1 MMAWAAVW
9 DRVARAARV
18 KVVLTVSPKAARA
31 RAWLMAVVARVAIK
45 ATARMDG
52 DMAQVAV
59 MAMVEA
65 VRNMA
70 AAVATARS
78 REAVAKG
85 RDTDVAGM
93 MIEAAVIA
101 RFREV
106 VVKDTD
112 QALIM
117 VEAETATAPARIT
130 VVDTPVVRNINEV
143 DRDTD
148 AVDRTMV
155 RAVRAIAAAASSDK
169 VSIITSSTAGYNV

>member
-1 MMAWAAVW
+1 MMAWAEVW
-9 DRVARAARV
+9 DRVARADRV
-18 KVVLTVSPKAARA
+18 KVVLAVSRKAVRA
-31 RAWLMAVVARVAIK
+31 RAWLMAVVAWVTIR

-52 DMAQVAV
+52 DMARVAA

-70 AAVATARS
+70 GAVATALF
-78 REAVAKG
+78 REAGAKAG
-85 RDTDVAGM
+85 RDTDAAGT
-93 MIEAAVIA
+93 MIAKAVIA

-112 QALIM
+112 QVLIM
-117 VEAETATAPARIT
+117 VEAEKATALARVT
-130 VVDTPVVRNINEV
+130 VVDTPVARIFNEV

-155 RAVRAIAAAASSDK
+155 RAARAIAAVATSNR
-169 VSIITSSTAGYNV
+169 VSIITTVPLP